1 MRDAHSED
9 PGATEQRDA
18 EIVRATWAKV
28 APHRRVA
35 AAVFYARLFRLAPET
50 RALFG
55 PDIENQ
61 GRKLLDTLSFIV
73 AHLDDVEPLR
83 HEAGALA
90 RRHVGYGVTAEQYD
104 ILGES
109 LLWMLEHI
117 LGPAFDEATREAW
130 STACDGLSGM
140 MIAAAHGEGV
150 RVQYA

>member
-1 MRDAHSED
+1 MQLSES
-9 PGATEQRDA
+9 QIRV
-18 EIVRATWAKV
+18 IRASWA
-28 APHRRVA
+28 RA
-35 AAVFYARLFRLAPET
+35 AAAPDMATRLFYGRLFRLAPET